1 MTYQPGWV
9 TTRPRPLAAVG
20 SLIGVLA
27 SAILA
32 GHAVGGEKPQGPG
45 MPRVRVSE
53 DGKTF
58 VLTGSGKRF
67 VPWGF
72 NYLGKFEHLTPEY
85 LAIFHT
91 GVTYQLVHTLA
102 LLGVALLAAQ
112 IPGRLVTWA
121 GASFVIGIL
130 LFSGSLYL
138 LTMTGISKLGI
149 ITPFGGLAFLVG
161 WFCLGLAAW
170 RLS

>member
-1 MTYQPGWV
+1 MLRGFLM
-9 TTRPRPLAAVG
+9 LAAFFG
-20 SLIGVLA
+20 FTGVA
-27 SAILA
+27 
-32 GHAVGGEKPQGPG
+32 
-45 MPRVRVSE
+45 
-53 DGKTF
+53 
-58 VLTGSGKRF
+58 
-67 VPWGF
+67 
-72 NYLGKFEHLTPEY
+72 LGAFAAHGLKNRLTPEY

-102 LLGVALLAAQ
+102 LLGVALLATQ
-112 IPGRLVTWA
+112 IPGKLITWA
-121 GASFVIGIL
+121 GASFAIGIV

-138 LTMTGISKLGI
+138 LTATGISKLGI

>member
-1 MTYQPGWV
+1 MLRGFLM
-9 TTRPRPLAAVG
+9 LAAFFG
-20 SLIGVLA
+20 FTGVALGA
-27 SAILA
+27 FAAHGLKS
-32 GHAVGGEKPQGPG
+32 
-45 MPRVRVSE
+45 R
-53 DGKTF
+53 
-58 VLTGSGKRF
+58 LTA
-67 VPWGF
+67 
-72 NYLGKFEHLTPEY
+72 EY

-102 LLGVALLAAQ
+102 LLGVALLATQ
-112 IPGRLVTWA
+112 IPGRLMTWA
-121 GASFVIGIL
+121 GVSFAIGIL

-170 RLS
+170 RLA

>member
-1 MTYQPGWV
+1 MLRGFLM
-9 TTRPRPLAAVG
+9 LAAFFG
-20 SLIGVLA
+20 FTGVALGA
-27 SAILA
+27 FAAHGLKS
-32 GHAVGGEKPQGPG
+32 
-45 MPRVRVSE
+45 R
-53 DGKTF
+53 
-58 VLTGSGKRF
+58 LTA
-67 VPWGF
+67 
-72 NYLGKFEHLTPEY
+72 EY

-102 LLGVALLAAQ
+102 LLGVALLATQ
-112 IPGRLVTWA
+112 MPGRLITWA
-121 GASFVIGIL
+121 GASFAIGIL